1 MIIALDSVVETC
13 IMILISIWLLSLF
26 GHANPITYLPEPNK
40 IVDPPKSVSDQ
51 VTMTFKENRAEQVIS
66 ELLIPRMKELK

>member
-1 MIIALDSVVETC
+1 
-13 IMILISIWLLSLF
+13 LS
-26 GHANPITYLPEPNK
+26 EPNK